1 MTTVANVMALG
12 AVSTAAAQEVL
23 GIRVL
28 GPKTNAG
35 TATFVMAMASV
46 LFVFKKLLVGRRFMH
61 GMKTTIAS
69 IVGQV
74 ATVDSA

>member
-23 GIRVL
+23 GIQVL
-28 GPKTNAG
+28 DLKTHAG
-35 TATFVMAMASV
+35 TATFVMAMGSV
-46 LFVFKKLLVGRRFMH
+46 LFVFKKLLDPRRFMH
-61 GMKTTIAS
+61 VMKKTIAS

-74 ATVDSA
+74 VTVDSA

>member
-1 MTTVANVMALG
+1 MTTVINVMALD
-12 AVSTAAAQEVL
+12 AVGTAAAQEVL

-46 LFVFKKLLVGRRFMH
+46 LFVFKKLLDPRRFMH
-61 GMKTTIAS
+61 VMKKTIAS

-74 ATVDSA
+74 VTVDSA